1 VITPWITLPLA
12 LAAMLAVS
20 AHVTVTQHSRAPASR
35 RRIRVCNGWVMLLTI
50 PLIAAGVSLVSAPQ
64 SPRLFTL
71 TWTAVVFLLA
81 LSITLAL
88 ADALNTIRIAR
99 HEKRQHLIELA
110 KRNAA
115 KRHAQSRD
123 PGPARKSNAP

>member
-1 VITPWITLPLA
+1 
-12 LAAMLAVS
+12 MLAVS

-35 RRIRVCNGWVMLLTI
+35 RRIRVCNGWIMLLTI

-71 TWTAVVFLLA
+71 TWAAVVLLLV
-81 LSITLAL
+81 LSIALAA

-99 HEKRQHLIELA
+99 NDRRRDLIELA

-115 KRHAQSRD
+115 ER
-123 PGPARKSNAP
+123 ARRTPDVTDHDRRARESNAP